1 MRSRHARPAVWLV
14 LVLVAADVAAC
25 TSYSVPAPS
34 GTGPPS
40 EAAGAPPITMYA
52 AGDIAS
58 CESDGDEATAALLDG
73 LLAEDPGNVLA
84 LGDLAYEQG
93 TAEEFRDCYAPS
105 WGRFLQRT
113 IPTPGN
119 HEYVTDRAA
128 PYFDYFGAAAGT
140 EGRAWHAIA
149 FRSWHVVVLDSNCDK
164 IDCREEARWLAESMA
179 SVSPGPGWCTLAFWH
194 HPRFSSNEHGD
205 DPTVAP
211 FWDALSGAGAELV
224 LNGHDHGYE
233 RFEPQSPAAVPDPN
247 GIREIVAGTGGRS
260 LYAFGAPHANS
271 AVRDETFGYLRLT
284 LGDRVYSW
292 QFVNETG
299 AVTDSGT
306 GTCH

>member
-1 MRSRHARPAVWLV
+1 MSLGT
-14 LVLVAADVAAC
+14 VALAAC
-25 TSYSVPAPS
+25 TSSSVPAPS

-40 EAAGAPPITMYA
+40 EPSTVPPISMYA
-52 AGDIAS
+52 AGDVAS
-58 CESDGDEATAALLDG
+58 CESDGDEATAALLDE

-140 EGRAWHAIA
+140 DGRAWHAIA

-164 IDCREEARWLAESMA
+164 VDCGEETRWLEESMA
-179 SVSPGPGWCTLAFWH
+179 SVSPGPGWCTLAIWH
-194 HPRFSSNEHGD
+194 HPRWSSGSEHGSD
-205 DPTVAP
+205 RRT
-211 FWDALSGAGAELV
+211 DALWRILHDGGADLV
-224 LNGHDHGYE
+224 LTGHDHEYE
-233 RFEPQSPAAVPDPN
+233 RFVPMNAAGDADPT
-247 GIREIVAGTGGRS
+247 GMVEFVVGTGGRS
-260 LYAFGAPHANS
+260 LYDFARILPTS
-271 AVRDETFGYLRLT
+271 AVHDSSTYGVLKLT
-284 LGDRVYSW
+284 LHPSSYDW
-292 QFVNETG
+292 AFVPTTDG
-299 AVTDSGT
+299 GFTDSGSAD
-306 GTCH
+306 CR